1 MESKKGKNK
10 RRIPSAKDPKK
21 AEPEEQEETKVSNVI
36 EEVKQTEEQNTE

>member
-10 RRIPSAKDPKK
+10 RKLPAAKDPK

-36 EEVKQTEEQNTE
+36 EEVKQTEELKTE